1 MSSAILAFRRM
12 SLLVCSAVTIVTAC
26 AACTVAIKPQ
36 DKSNDEAPP
45 APPVAVAPAPVVIAP
60 PPVAAVAAAAPRV
73 AVAAPAQRPIAQ
85 PVAAAPVARAPNRP
99 APPSASRGTF
109 ASGRVCGLDSS
120 CASGVCLPTP
130 GSAFGK
136 CK

>member
-73 AVAAPAQRPIAQ
+73 AVAAP
-85 PVAAAPVARAPNRP
+85 VARAPNRP